1 MFTLQEL
8 MGIEE
13 QRCDEERRARAAV
26 EADRR
31 AAAEKA
37 RQAAIEEERAAL
49 AAAEERRRKA
59 AADARDAEIAARAG
73 EALAAAQAAA
83 VIEKARADARLEE
96 LKVVQAHERS
106 VAEIQAAAARSK
118 SRRALAAVCVGFAV
132 LLAGGAGLY
141 FGKIRPDAI
150 AEQSRL
156 SAEQADTRALIQRL
170 TNDLAAKDGQ
180 LTDAEKRAA
189 ALLGLATAATQDLA
203 ADKPVDKPTV
213 PQRPLVRPTNTVVQ
227 PPPKDVP
234 CVESDDPLNP
244 CVNGHK

>member
-8 MGIEE
+8 MSIEE
-13 QRCDEERRARAAV
+13 QRCDEEQRAREML

-37 RQAAIEEERAAL
+37 RQAAIEAERVAL
-49 AAAEERRRKA
+49 AAAEDRRRQA
-59 AADARDAEIAARAG
+59 AAEARDAELRARAN
-73 EALAAAQAAA
+73 EALVAAQAAA
-83 VIEKARADARLEE
+83 VIEKARAEARLEE
-96 LKVVQAHERS
+96 LKAIQAHERS
-106 VAEIQAAAARSK
+106 VAEIQAAAAKSK
-118 SRRALAAVCVGFAV
+118 ARRALVGVSVGLAL

-150 AEQSRL
+150 AEQDRL

-180 LTDAEKRAA
+180 LSDAEKRAA
-189 ALLGLATAATQDLA
+189 ALLGLATAATQDPP
-203 ADKPVDKPTV
+203 ADKPVDKPST
-213 PQRPLVRPTNTVVQ
+213 PQRPYVRPTNTVVQ